1 MSKLDAFWE
10 FGTAIDPENRQT
22 LTCNLCGKRMAGGIS
37 RLKYHIAQISG
48 HDVIPCTAANEDHIN
63 KAKKAIEETK
73 QKKQFKEAVR
83 HQIASRSGSGCGAG
97 ASGTSPETFSTQQS
111 TMPSPSTASPMGAY
125 VSRCSAGGQPSVK
138 SMLKVKEKKDADTL
152 VGRCL
157 LWSDIPFNFANN
169 PFYMSMFEA
178 AAVIGPGYKPPT
190 YEELR
195 GPILQNEKAECSHR
209 LEDLRKS
216 WELTGCTV
224 MSDGWTDM
232 KGRTL
237 LNFLVHCPRGT
248 MFLKSVDASAHV
260 KDAGLLCRLLDDFIQ
275 EVGPQHV
282 VQVITDNAANYVSA
296 GRMLMDMYPS
306 LFWTPCAAHCLDLML
321 EDLAKID
328 WIKDT
333 IDSARGITKFIYNHA
348 AVLSLM
354 RTFTGDR
361 ELVRPAITCFA
372 TSFISLQSLLVSMWD
387 LQQMFLSP
395 EWRALS
401 FSTRPEGQAICR
413 LVNFHQTFWDDV
425 REVCAVTEPLVRVL
439 RLVDGDKP
447 AMGYLYEAM
456 DRAKE
461 SIRAY
466 YEDKGDRGQ
475 ERQQIIWGMI
485 DARWNNTLHRPIHA
499 AGLYLNPAFGYSCG
513 FRFDG
518 EVMAGFYECVHRM
531 VPSADDRAELSQELE
546 VYKRATGLLGFH
558 LTIHDRTNLMPSK
571 LHLVSNFRF
580 LFLILFLN

>member
-1 MSKLDAFWE
+1 MPKALDPFWE
-10 FGTAIDPENRQT
+10 WGSPIDPVNRQI
-22 LTCNLCGKRMAGGIS
+22 LTCNLCGKRMTGGIS
-37 RLKYHIAQISG
+37 RLKYHLAQIAG
-48 HDVIPCTAANEDHIN
+48 HDVGPCKETTPEIIA
-63 KAKKAIEETK
+63 KATQAIEGTGLRK
-73 QKKQFKEAVR
+73 QYKEAVR
-83 HQIASRSGSGCGAG
+83 NQLASRSGSAAGVG
-97 ASGTSPETFSTQQS
+97 ASGTSPDTDTHSTQHS
-111 TMPSPSTASPMGAY
+111 TSPFMVS
-125 VSRCSAGGQPSVK
+125 SRCSPGGQPSIR
-138 SMLKVKEKKDADTL
+138 SMVKVKEKNDAHKL
-152 VGRCL
+152 IGRCL
-157 LWSDIPFNFANN
+157 LWSAIPFNFAKN
-169 PFYMSMFEA
+169 PFYVQMFEA
-178 AAVIGPGYKPPT
+178 AALVGGGFKPPT

-361 ELVRPAITCFA
+361 ELVRPAITRFA